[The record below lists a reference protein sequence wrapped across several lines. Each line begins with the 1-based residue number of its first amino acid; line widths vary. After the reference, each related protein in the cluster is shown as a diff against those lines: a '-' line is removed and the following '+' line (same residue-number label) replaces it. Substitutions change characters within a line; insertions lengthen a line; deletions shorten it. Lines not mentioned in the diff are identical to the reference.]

1 VEYKTSLTKDLSAM
15 KNDMICGHDLTYQVR
30 VGFHDF
36 ERNIQQRVKINFEA
50 ETDWHKAVEK
60 DEPIDIVDY
69 YHINEA
75 LEKMISK
82 KSWNLIESLAEDVAK
97 LICTKF
103 NADAVRV
110 QVNKKPLDMPNV
122 YEVSASCYRR
132 KEDYQN

>member
-1 VEYKTSLTKDLSAM
+1 M
-15 KNDMICGHDLTYQVR
+15 KNDVICGYDLTYQVR

-50 ETDWHKAVEK
+50 ETDWQKAVEK
-60 DEPIDIVDY
+60 DEPVDIVDY

-75 LEKMISK
+75 LEQMISK

-97 LICTKF
+97 LICTNF
-103 NADAVRV
+103 NAHAVRV

-122 YEVSASCYRR
+122 HEVSASCYRR